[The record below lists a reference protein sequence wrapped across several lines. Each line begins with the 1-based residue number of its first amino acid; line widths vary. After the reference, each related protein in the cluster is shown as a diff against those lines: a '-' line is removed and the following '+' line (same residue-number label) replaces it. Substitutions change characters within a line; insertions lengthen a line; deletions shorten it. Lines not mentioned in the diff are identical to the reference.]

1 MPRSVKT
8 ALTIEM
14 SKVCKDIHGIV
25 LLDKPVGLSSNAALQ
40 TVKRLYQA
48 RKAGHTG
55 SLDPLA
61 SGMLPICLGE
71 ATKFAGFLLDTDK
84 RYRTVCRLGV
94 TTTTGDSEGE
104 VIAVKPVAGF
114 TKPQVEEVLSRFTGP
129 LLQIPPMYS
138 ALKQAGQPL
147 YRLARRGLSVERTPR
162 EVVIHSLKLLRYEG
176 EELELE
182 VSCSKGTYIRTL
194 AEDIGAALGCGAHV
208 TALRRLSVG
217 GFSEGQMHSLEDLQ
231 RLAVQG
237 ADVLEQALLPMQCVL
252 QHWPEVSLTDDAA
265 YYLGLGQ
272 AVRVAAAPQDGWVTL
287 YSRQG
292 FLGIGQV
299 LADGRVAP
307 KRLIVPAPQP
317 LT

>member
-1 MPRSVKT
+1 
-8 ALTIEM
+8 M
-14 SKVCKDIHGIV
+14 SKAYKDIHGIV
-25 LLDKPVGLSSNAALQ
+25 LLDKPLNLSSNTALQ
-40 TVKRLYQA
+40 IVKRLYQA

-61 SGMLPICLGE
+61 SGMLPLCLGE

-84 RYRTVCRLGV
+84 RYRTVCRLGI
-94 TTTTGDSEGE
+94 TTVTGDAEGE

-114 TKPQVEEVLSRFTGP
+114 TRAKVEEVLSRFTGP
-129 LLQIPPMYS
+129 LTQIPPMYS
-138 ALKQAGQPL
+138 ALKHAGQPL

-176 EELELE
+176 EELDLD
-182 VSCSKGTYIRTL
+182 VYCSKGTYIRTL

-208 TALRRLSVG
+208 AALRRVSVG
-217 GFSEGQMHSLEDLQ
+217 GFSEGQMHSLADLQ
-231 RLAVQG
+231 RMAAQG
-237 ADVLEQALLPMQCVL
+237 ADALEQALLPMQCIL
-252 QHWPEVSLTDDAA
+252 EHWPEVSLSDDAA
-265 YYLGLGQ
+265 YYLGQGQ
-272 AVRVAAAPQDGWVTL
+272 AVRVAEAPQDGWVKL

-307 KRLIVPAPQP
+307 KRLINPAA
-317 LT
+317 